1 MTIASGVERAGGW
14 GLEGGVSEDRD
25 AFLEALDDLDRA
37 LDECTEMAQRM
48 KKRIRDI
55 RRARADGLPLRDIVP
70 NEESPLIVQLLTEST
85 NLLHSYGNRVRRT
98 EARALHR
105 EGMTMD
111 EIARLFGVTR
121 QRVSA
126 LLRE

>member
-1 MTIASGVERAGGW
+1 MSDETE
-14 GLEGGVSEDRD
+14 
-25 AFLEALDDLDRA
+25 AFMEALDDLERA
-37 LDECTEMAQRM
+37 LDESMAMSERM
-48 KKRIRDI
+48 KERIRDI
-55 RRARADGLPLRDIVP
+55 RKVHGQGRPLPEIVS
-70 NEESPLIVQLLTEST
+70 NEQAPLIVQLLTQST

-111 EIARLFGVTR
+111 EIAKLFGVTR

>member
-1 MTIASGVERAGGW
+1 MPIAKRGAGIVKRE
-14 GLEGGVSEDRD
+14 EGHVSQDRD
-25 AFLEALDDLDRA
+25 AFMQAIDDLDIA
-37 LDECTEMAQRM
+37 LERSLEMTERM
-48 KKRIRDI
+48 KSRISEL
-55 RRARADGLPLRDIVP
+55 RRAYDENRPLREIVP
-70 NEESPLIVQLLTEST
+70 YEQTPPIVQLLTEST

-111 EIARLFGVTR
+111 EIAKLFGVTR

>member
-1 MTIASGVERAGGW
+1 
-14 GLEGGVSEDRD
+14 VSEETE
-25 AFLEALDDLDRA
+25 AFMAALDDLERA
-37 LDECTEMAQRM
+37 LDESMEMGERM
-48 KKRIRDI
+48 KERIQHI
-55 RRARADGLPLRDIVP
+55 RQVRSEGRPLSDIVP
-70 NEESPLIVQLLTEST
+70 NEQAPLIVQLLTEST

-111 EIARLFGVTR
+111 EIAKLFGVTR

>member
-1 MTIASGVERAGGW
+1 MEALAD
-14 GLEGGVSEDRD
+14 LEG
-25 AFLEALDDLDRA
+25 A
-37 LDECTEMAQRM
+37 LDESKEMTERM
-48 KKRIRDI
+48 KERIREI
-55 RRARADGLPLRDIVP
+55 RRVYAEGRPLPEIVA
-70 NEESPLIVQLLTEST
+70 NEQAPLIVQLLTQST

-111 EIARLFGVTR
+111 EIAKLFGVTR

>member
-1 MTIASGVERAGGW
+1 MQ
-14 GLEGGVSEDRD
+14 
-25 AFLEALDDLDRA
+25 ALADLDRA
-37 LDECTEMAQRM
+37 LDESIEMVASMKQR
-48 KKRIRDI
+48 IGDI
-55 RRARADGLPLRDIVP
+55 RRVHAEGRSLREIVP
-70 NEESPLIVQLLTEST
+70 EEQAPLIVQLLTEVT
-85 NLLHSYGNRVRRT
+85 NLVHSYGNRVRRT

-111 EIARLFGVTR
+111 EIAKLFGVTR

>member
-1 MTIASGVERAGGW
+1 MEALAD
-14 GLEGGVSEDRD
+14 LEG
-25 AFLEALDDLDRA
+25 A
-37 LDECTEMAQRM
+37 LDESKEMTERM
-48 KKRIRDI
+48 KERIREI
-55 RRARADGLPLRDIVP
+55 RRVHAEGRPLPEIVA
-70 NEESPLIVQLLTEST
+70 NEQAPLIVQLLTQST

-111 EIARLFGVTR
+111 EIAKLFGVTR